1 MLASGIF
8 CLLIISMPQ
17 MMLYA
22 VEVRMY
28 SWALFFVTASFIY
41 SYEIIHDSSIK
52 NWIIFTILTICS
64 CYTHHFAVLA
74 SISIYIILLIPIFKL
89 KIKIGSRIR
98 FKILEPIINAVGVL
112 EFPSACNVSENK
124 LLKIKRYAKTII
136 GTK

>member
-1 MLASGIF
+1 MVSLIPFYLIFILSLTKIRKNFGMLASGIF

-52 NWIIFTILTICS
+52 NWIILGYQINFFF
-64 CYTHHFAVLA
+64 H
-74 SISIYIILLIPIFKL
+74 IYNIF
-89 KIKIGSRIR
+89 
-98 FKILEPIINAVGVL
+98 F
-112 EFPSACNVSENK
+112 
-124 LLKIKRYAKTII
+124 
-136 GTK
+136 